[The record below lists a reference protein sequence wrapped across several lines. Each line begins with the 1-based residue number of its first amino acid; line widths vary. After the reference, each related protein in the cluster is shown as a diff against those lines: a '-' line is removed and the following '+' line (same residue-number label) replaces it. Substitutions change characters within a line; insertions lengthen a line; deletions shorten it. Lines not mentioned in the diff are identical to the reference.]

1 MLMQFYRRIENDLR
15 RFAASIARHQQEADD
30 LIQSAWEKA
39 LYVQD
44 IETWPYYKQKAWF
57 YRVMKNQLIDL
68 KRKQAKES
76 SYTDERDEPVFIV
89 SGYSAIEMIELL
101 ESLTPT
107 QSSIVFKRYWV
118 GLSSQ
123 EIGEQLQ
130 IPAST
135 VRYQLANAIQ
145 TLRSLL
151 KEELK

>member
-1 MLMQFYRRIENDLR
+1 MPMQFYRRIENDLR

>member
-1 MLMQFYRRIENDLR
+1 MQFYRRIENDLR

>member
-1 MLMQFYRRIENDLR
+1 MQLYSDIKNDLR
-15 RFAASIARHQQEADD
+15 RFAFSIARHEQEGED

-39 LYVQD
+39 LQVQE

-68 KRKQAKES
+68 KRKQAKEQGF
-76 SYTDERDEPVFIV
+76 DQLIEEPVFIV
-89 SGYSAIEMIELL
+89 SGYSSIEMMELL
-101 ESLTPT
+101 KNLTPT
-107 QSSIVFKRYWV
+107 QRSIVFKRYWV

-123 EIGEQLQ
+123 EIGEQLK

-145 TLRSLL
+145 LLRTIL
-151 KEELK
+151 KEDFK